1 MIKLA
6 VKWASMNYSAIFN
19 PEIAVTLYG
28 IKTCDTIRKA
38 RRWLTNQ
45 GIEFTFH
52 DFRSDGLDKSQLSQ
66 WADELGWELLLN
78 KRSTTWRN
86 LDPDVKESMGPQIA
100 LDIMLDQPAIIKRPV
115 LDLGS
120 KRVVG
125 FSEQN
130 YRAVFAL

>member
-1 MIKLA
+1 M
-6 VKWASMNYSAIFN
+6 
-19 PEIAVTLYG
+19 AVTLYG

-38 RRWLTNQ
+38 RRWLTDQ

-52 DFRSDGLDKSQLSQ
+52 DVRSDGLDKSQLSQ

-78 KRSTTWRN
+78 KRSTTWKN
-86 LDPDVKESMGPQIA
+86 LDPNIKESMDSHSA
-100 LDIMLDQPAIIKRPV
+100 LDIMLEQPAIIKRPV
-115 LDLGS
+115 LDLGN

-125 FSEQN
+125 FSEQS

>member
-1 MIKLA
+1 M
-6 VKWASMNYSAIFN
+6 
-19 PEIAVTLYG
+19 AVTLYG

-38 RRWLTNQ
+38 RRWLTDQ
-45 GIEFTFH
+45 SIEFTFH
-52 DFRSDGLDKSQLSQ
+52 DFRSAGLDKSQLSQ

-78 KRSTTWRN
+78 KRSTTWKN
-86 LDPDVKESMGPQIA
+86 LAPDIKESMGRHSA
-100 LDIMLDQPAIIKRPV
+100 LDIMLEQPTIIKRPI
-115 LDLGS
+115 LDLGN